1 MEPMK
6 QYKLNDGDYWDGEL
20 DLFVVYIDGDQSD
33 KIYTDLEIIDKHS
46 GPAAWRCYLTKV
58 IYDNCANAY
67 RCLYAKYGG

>member
-1 MEPMK
+1 MEAMK

-33 KIYTDLEIIDKHS
+33 KIYTDLEIIDGHT
-46 GPAAWRCYLTKV
+46 GWHCYLTKV
-58 IYDNCANAY
+58 IYDKTINAY